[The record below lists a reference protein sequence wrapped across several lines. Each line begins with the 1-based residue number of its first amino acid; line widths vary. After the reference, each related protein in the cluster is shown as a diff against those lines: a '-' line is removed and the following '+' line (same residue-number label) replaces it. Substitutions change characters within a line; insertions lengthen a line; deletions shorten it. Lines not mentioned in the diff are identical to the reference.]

1 MTNRHLPTS
10 RRMASLSPMTL
21 AVALLGVALFS
32 APVRAQSESDLR
44 KQNQELTTK
53 VKDLEAELAA
63 ARKQSEDLQKRVT
76 AMEAALAA
84 RPGAAGAKP
93 IPPLEE
99 EKTTIDESKA
109 NASPRALRKA
119 IEESYQKSVA
129 NLPMGKV
136 GDRERIAYMRALGKW
151 EPTAE
156 REYRMPI
163 EWYVRVQPASM
174 VDARRERMATFIAV
188 DPVTGTRLGDEFDVA
203 LSRSMA
209 GRLAELEARNELAV
223 LVMKGTVVPNIRI
236 NTERESR
243 GAFDNPLFVGPFA
256 EYEFTVEPS
265 GIAPYKPAATQ
276 PATKPAAATPASASP
291 AKPAPEP
298 EK

>member
-1 MTNRHLPTS
+1 MTNRHLHNV
-10 RRMASLSPMTL
+10 RRMASLSPVTL
-21 AVALLGVALFS
+21 ALALFGAACLS
-32 APVRAQSESDLR
+32 TPAWAQSESDLR

-53 VKDLEAELAA
+53 VKDLEADLAA
-63 ARKQSEDLQKRVT
+63 ARKQSDDLQKRV
-76 AMEAALAA
+76 AALEAALAA
-84 RPGAAGAKP
+84 RPGSNGAKP

-129 NLPMGKV
+129 NLPMGKA
-136 GDRERIAYMRALGKW
+136 GDRDRIAYMRALAKW
-151 EPTAE
+151 EPATE
-156 REYRMPI
+156 REYRMPV

-174 VDARRERMATFIAV
+174 IDASRERMATFIAV
-188 DPVTGTRLGDEFDVA
+188 DPVTGARLGDEFDVA

-209 GRLAELEARNELAV
+209 GRLAELEARNELDV

-243 GAFDNPLFVGPFA
+243 GVFDNPLFIGPFA

-265 GIAPYKPAATQ
+265 GLAPHRPAATQ
-276 PATKPAAATPASASP
+276 PSTKPAAATPASA
-291 AKPAPEP
+291 KPAPEP